1 MGRPVVHFEVIGR
14 DAKRLQDFYG
24 QLFEWRITSD
34 NPMDYGIVDT
44 GSKEGI
50 QGGIAQSQSDN
61 SWVTFYVQVDDLQAT
76 LDRAAELGG
85 ETVLPPTEVPGTVS
99 LAVLKDPEGH
109 TIGLVKAPGQG
120 G

>member
-24 QLFEWRITSD
+24 QLFEWKIKSD
-34 NPMDYGIVDT
+34 NPLDYGVVDT
-44 GSKEGI
+44 GSKLGI
-50 QGGIAQSQSDN
+50 QGGIAQSHSDH

-85 ETVLPPTEVPGTVS
+85 ETLLPPTDFPGTVS

-109 TIGLVKAPGQG
+109 AIGLVKPQGQG